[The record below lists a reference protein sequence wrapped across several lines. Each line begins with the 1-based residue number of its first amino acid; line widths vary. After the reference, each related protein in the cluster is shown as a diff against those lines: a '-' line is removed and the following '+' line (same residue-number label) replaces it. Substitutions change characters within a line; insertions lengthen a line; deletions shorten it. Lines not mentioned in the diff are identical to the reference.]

1 MAYTATKA
9 STKQKGHVWF
19 LVFLVILVVASLL
32 INLGPQ
38 YNAFITKPNIPLPK
52 VKELPFRLGLDLSG
66 GTSLTY
72 DLDLSVIEPSDRLNA
87 AEGARDVI
95 ERRVNMFGVS
105 EPNVQV
111 NKTAQGNYQITV
123 ELAGV
128 KDINEAIKQI
138 GETPL
143 LQFKELNEERKELTD
158 EEKAAMDEYNK
169 KAEIKA
175 TEVLGKVLSGGNF
188 AELAKTFS
196 EDEVTKDNGGSLGW
210 LSSKEDPE
218 LIAIAEKLEVG
229 QVNTNLQKTSQGY
242 EIVKVEDK
250 RPQTKDGKPVVEIKA
265 AHLLICYEGAS
276 SCQSG
281 LTKEQALEK
290 INRLKEQATPENF
303 SDLVK
308 QNSTEPGAR
317 DSGGELGWFSNDTM
331 VKEFEAAA
339 MAAKKG
345 EIVGPVETEFGYHLI
360 YKEDERPMMD
370 YKLSHILIKTKS
382 IVDILGNVDEWKTTE
397 LTGKYLKRATVQFN
411 PQDNTPEVALEFD
424 SEGAKLFEDITGRNI
439 NKPVAIF
446 LDGYMI
452 SQPTVNEKI
461 TGGQAV
467 ISGRFSL
474 AEAKTLAQRL
484 NAGALP
490 VPITLVN
497 QQTIGASLGQSSVNK
512 SLTAGI
518 VGLILVAL
526 FMIIVYRLPGLLSVI
541 ALLVYGSL
549 TLSIFKVWPV
559 TLTLS
564 GIAGFILSIGMAV
577 DANVLIFERMKE
589 ELRAGKPLGTA
600 INEGF
605 SRAWPSI
612 RDGNLTTLIICFI
625 LIQFLTGSIKGFAI
639 TLALGVLMSMFSAV
653 VVTRNLLKLVVTPK
667 IASKLWLFG
676 VKPAS
681 DKQA

>member
-32 INLGPQ
+32 INIGPQ
-38 YNAFITKPNIPLPK
+38 YNTFITKHNIPLPK

-158 EEKAAMDEYNK
+158 EEKATMDEYNK
-169 KAEIKA
+169 KAETKA
-175 TEVLGKVLSGGNF
+175 TDVLGKVLSGGNF
-188 AELAKTFS
+188 VELAKTFS
-196 EDEVTKDNGGSLGW
+196 EDEATKDNGGSLGW
-210 LSSKEDPE
+210 LSSKENPE
-218 LIAIAEKLEVG
+218 IIAIAEKLEVG

-250 RPQTKDGKPVVEIKA
+250 RPQTKDGKSVVEIKA

-276 SCQSG
+276 NCQSG

-290 INRLKEQATPENF
+290 INKLKEQVNPENF

-331 VKEFEAAA
+331 VKEFEEAA

-370 YKLSHILIKTKS
+370 YKLSHIFIKTKS
-382 IVDILGNVDEWKTTE
+382 IIDILGNVDEWKTTE

-411 PQDNTPEVALEFD
+411 PQDNSPEVALEFD

-446 LDGYMI
+446 LDGYVI

-474 AEAKTLAQRL
+474 VEAKTLAQRL

-497 QQTIGASLGQSSVNK
+497 QQTIGASLGQSSVDK
-512 SLTAGI
+512 SLTAGFI
-518 VGLILVAL
+518 GLVLVAL

-612 RDGNLTTLIICFI
+612 RDGNLTTLITCFI

-676 VKPAS
+676 VKPEP
-681 DKQA
+681 DKEA

>member
-38 YNAFITKPNIPLPK
+38 YNAFITKHNIPLPK

-276 SCQSG
+276 NCQSG
-281 LTKEQALEK
+281 LSKEQALEK

>member
-32 INLGPQ
+32 INVGPQ
-38 YNAFITKPNIPLPK
+38 YNTFITKHNIPLPK

-158 EEKAAMDEYNK
+158 EEKATMDEYNK
-169 KAEIKA
+169 KAETKA
-175 TEVLGKVLSGGNF
+175 TDVLGKVLSGGNF
-188 AELAKTFS
+188 TELAKTFS
-196 EDEVTKDNGGSLGW
+196 EDEATKDNGGSLGW
-210 LSSKEDPE
+210 LSSKENPE
-218 LIAIAEKLEVG
+218 IIAIAEKLEVG

-250 RPQTKDGKPVVEIKA
+250 RPQTKDGKSVVEIKA

-276 SCQSG
+276 NCQSG

-290 INRLKEQATPENF
+290 INKLKEQVNPENF

-331 VKEFEAAA
+331 VKEFEEAA

-370 YKLSHILIKTKS
+370 YKLSHIFIKTKS
-382 IVDILGNVDEWKTTE
+382 IIDILGNVDEWKTTE

-439 NKPVAIF
+439 SKPVAIF
-446 LDGYMI
+446 LDGYVI

-497 QQTIGASLGQSSVNK
+497 QQTIGASLGQSSVDK
-512 SLTAGI
+512 SLTAGL

-589 ELRAGKPLGTA
+589 ELKAGKPLGTA

-612 RDGNLTTLIICFI
+612 RDGNLTTLITCFI

-676 VKPAS
+676 VKPEP
-681 DKQA
+681 DKEA

>member
-38 YNAFITKPNIPLPK
+38 YNAFITKHNIPLPK

>member
-38 YNAFITKPNIPLPK
+38 YNAFITKHNIPLPK

-242 EIVKVEDK
+242 EIV
-250 RPQTKDGKPVVEIKA
+250 
-265 AHLLICYEGAS
+265 
-276 SCQSG
+276 
-281 LTKEQALEK
+281 
-290 INRLKEQATPENF
+290 
-303 SDLVK
+303 
-308 QNSTEPGAR
+308 
-317 DSGGELGWFSNDTM
+317 
-331 VKEFEAAA
+331 
-339 MAAKKG
+339 
-345 EIVGPVETEFGYHLI
+345 
-360 YKEDERPMMD
+360 
-370 YKLSHILIKTKS
+370 
-382 IVDILGNVDEWKTTE
+382 
-397 LTGKYLKRATVQFN
+397 
-411 PQDNTPEVALEFD
+411 
-424 SEGAKLFEDITGRNI
+424 
-439 NKPVAIF
+439 
-446 LDGYMI
+446 
-452 SQPTVNEKI
+452 
-461 TGGQAV
+461 
-467 ISGRFSL
+467 
-474 AEAKTLAQRL
+474 
-484 NAGALP
+484 
-490 VPITLVN
+490 
-497 QQTIGASLGQSSVNK
+497 
-512 SLTAGI
+512 
-518 VGLILVAL
+518 
-526 FMIIVYRLPGLLSVI
+526 
-541 ALLVYGSL
+541 
-549 TLSIFKVWPV
+549 
-559 TLTLS
+559 
-564 GIAGFILSIGMAV
+564 
-577 DANVLIFERMKE
+577 
-589 ELRAGKPLGTA
+589 
-600 INEGF
+600 
-605 SRAWPSI
+605 
-612 RDGNLTTLIICFI
+612 
-625 LIQFLTGSIKGFAI
+625 
-639 TLALGVLMSMFSAV
+639 
-653 VVTRNLLKLVVTPK
+653 
-667 IASKLWLFG
+667 
-676 VKPAS
+676 
-681 DKQA
+681 

>member
-32 INLGPQ
+32 INVGPQ
-38 YNAFITKPNIPLPK
+38 YNTFITKHNIPLPK

>member
-1 MAYTATKA
+1 MAYTAMKA
-9 STKQKGHVWF
+9 STKQKSHVWF

-38 YNAFITKPNIPLPK
+38 YNAFVTKHNVPLPK
-52 VKELPFRLGLDLSG
+52 VKEFPFRLGLDLSG

-105 EPNVQV
+105 EPNVQI

-169 KAEIKA
+169 KAEAKA
-175 TEVLGKVLSGGNF
+175 ADVLGKVLSGGDF

-196 EDEVTKDNGGSLGW
+196 EDEATKDNGGSLGW
-210 LSSKEDPE
+210 LSSKENPE
-218 LIAIAEKLEVG
+218 IIAIAEKLEIG

-276 SCQSG
+276 NCQSG

-290 INRLKEQATPENF
+290 INKLKEQATPENF

-331 VKEFEAAA
+331 VKEFEEAA

-370 YKLSHILIKTKS
+370 YKLSHIFIKTKS
-382 IVDILGNVDEWKTTE
+382 IIDILGNVDEWKTTE

-411 PQDNTPEVALEFD
+411 PQDNSPEVALEFD

-446 LDGYMI
+446 LDGYVI

-474 AEAKTLAQRL
+474 VEAKTLAQRL

-497 QQTIGASLGQSSVNK
+497 QQTIGASLGQSSVDQ
-512 SLTAGI
+512 SLTAGFI
-518 VGLILVAL
+518 GLVLVAL
-526 FMIIVYRLPGLLSVI
+526 FMIIVYRLPGLLSVV

-589 ELRAGKPLGTA
+589 ELRAGKPLETA

-612 RDGNLTTLIICFI
+612 RDGNLTTLITCFI

-676 VKPAS
+676 VKPEP
-681 DKQA
+681 DKEA

>member
-32 INLGPQ
+32 INVGPQ
-38 YNAFITKPNIPLPK
+38 YNTFITKHNIPLPK

-158 EEKAAMDEYNK
+158 EEKATMDEYNK
-169 KAEIKA
+169 KAETKA
-175 TEVLGKVLSGGNF
+175 TDVLGKVLSGGNF
-188 AELAKTFS
+188 TELAKTFS
-196 EDEVTKDNGGSLGW
+196 EDEATKDNGGSLGW
-210 LSSKEDPE
+210 LSSKENPE
-218 LIAIAEKLEVG
+218 IIAIAEKLEIG

-276 SCQSG
+276 NCQSG

-290 INRLKEQATPENF
+290 INKLKEQATPENF

-331 VKEFEAAA
+331 VKEFEEAA

-370 YKLSHILIKTKS
+370 YKLSHIFIKTKS
-382 IVDILGNVDEWKTTE
+382 IIDILGNVDEWKTTE

-439 NKPVAIF
+439 SKPVAIF
-446 LDGYMI
+446 LDGYVI

-497 QQTIGASLGQSSVNK
+497 QQTIGASLGQSSVDK
-512 SLTAGI
+512 SLTAGL
-518 VGLILVAL
+518 VGLILVVL
-526 FMIIVYRLPGLLSVI
+526 FMIIVYRLPGLLSVV

-589 ELRAGKPLGTA
+589 ELRAGKPLETA

-612 RDGNLTTLIICFI
+612 RDGNLTTLITCFI

-676 VKPAS
+676 VKPEP
-681 DKQA
+681 DKEA

>member
-38 YNAFITKPNIPLPK
+38 YNAFITKHNIPLPK

-111 NKTAQGNYQITV
+111 NKTTQGNYQITV

>member
-1 MAYTATKA
+1 MAHTAMKA
-9 STKQKGHVWF
+9 STKQKSHVWF

-38 YNAFITKPNIPLPK
+38 YNAFVTKHNVPLPK
-52 VKELPFRLGLDLSG
+52 VKEVPFRLGLDLSG

-72 DLDLSVIEPSDRLNA
+72 DLDLSVIDPSDRADA

-123 ELAGV
+123 ELAGI
-128 KDINEAIKQI
+128 KDINEAIKEI

-169 KAEIKA
+169 KAETKA
-175 TEVLGKVLSGGNF
+175 TEVLGKVLSGGDF

-196 EDEVTKDNGGSLGW
+196 EDEATKDQGGALGW

-218 LIAIAEKLEVG
+218 IIAIAEKLDIG
-229 QVNTNLQKTSQGY
+229 QVNTNLQKTSRGY

-250 RPQTKDGKPVVEIKA
+250 RPQTKDGKPVVEVKA
-265 AHLLICYEGAS
+265 AHLLICYEGS
-276 SCQSG
+276 SNCQSG

-290 INRLKEQATPENF
+290 INKLKEQATPENF

-331 VKEFEAAA
+331 VKEFEEAV

-345 EIVGPVETEFGYHLI
+345 EIVGPVETKFGYHLI

>member
-38 YNAFITKPNIPLPK
+38 YNAFITKHNIPLPK

-169 KAEIKA
+169 KAEAKA
-175 TEVLGKVLSGGNF
+175 ADVLGKVLSGGDF

-196 EDEVTKDNGGSLGW
+196 EDEATKDNGGSLGW
-210 LSSKEDPE
+210 LSSKENPE
-218 LIAIAEKLEVG
+218 IIAIAEKLEIG

-276 SCQSG
+276 NCQSG

-290 INRLKEQATPENF
+290 INKLKEQATPENF

-331 VKEFEAAA
+331 VKEFEEAA

-370 YKLSHILIKTKS
+370 YKLSHIFIKTKS
-382 IVDILGNVDEWKTTE
+382 IIDILGNVDEWKTTE

-411 PQDNTPEVALEFD
+411 PQDNSPEVALEFD

-446 LDGYMI
+446 LDGYVI

-474 AEAKTLAQRL
+474 VEAKTLAQRL

-497 QQTIGASLGQSSVNK
+497 QQTIGASLGQSSVDQ
-512 SLTAGI
+512 SLTAGFI
-518 VGLILVAL
+518 GLVLVAL

-589 ELRAGKPLGTA
+589 ELKAGKPLGTA

-612 RDGNLTTLIICFI
+612 RDSNLTTLIICFI

-667 IASKLWLFG
+667 IASKPWLFG

>member
-38 YNAFITKPNIPLPK
+38 YNAFITKHNIPLPK

-276 SCQSG
+276 NCQSG
-281 LTKEQALEK
+281 LSKEQALEK

-303 SDLVK
+303 SD
-308 QNSTEPGAR
+308 
-317 DSGGELGWFSNDTM
+317 
-331 VKEFEAAA
+331 
-339 MAAKKG
+339 
-345 EIVGPVETEFGYHLI
+345 
-360 YKEDERPMMD
+360 
-370 YKLSHILIKTKS
+370 
-382 IVDILGNVDEWKTTE
+382 
-397 LTGKYLKRATVQFN
+397 
-411 PQDNTPEVALEFD
+411 
-424 SEGAKLFEDITGRNI
+424 
-439 NKPVAIF
+439 
-446 LDGYMI
+446 
-452 SQPTVNEKI
+452 
-461 TGGQAV
+461 
-467 ISGRFSL
+467 
-474 AEAKTLAQRL
+474 
-484 NAGALP
+484 
-490 VPITLVN
+490 
-497 QQTIGASLGQSSVNK
+497 
-512 SLTAGI
+512 
-518 VGLILVAL
+518 
-526 FMIIVYRLPGLLSVI
+526 
-541 ALLVYGSL
+541 
-549 TLSIFKVWPV
+549 
-559 TLTLS
+559 
-564 GIAGFILSIGMAV
+564 
-577 DANVLIFERMKE
+577 
-589 ELRAGKPLGTA
+589 
-600 INEGF
+600 
-605 SRAWPSI
+605 
-612 RDGNLTTLIICFI
+612 
-625 LIQFLTGSIKGFAI
+625 
-639 TLALGVLMSMFSAV
+639 
-653 VVTRNLLKLVVTPK
+653 
-667 IASKLWLFG
+667 
-676 VKPAS
+676 
-681 DKQA
+681 

>member
-38 YNAFITKPNIPLPK
+38 YNAFITKHNIPLPK

-169 KAEIKA
+169 KAEAKA
-175 TEVLGKVLSGGNF
+175 ADVLGKVLSGGDF

-196 EDEVTKDNGGSLGW
+196 EDEATKDNGGSLGW
-210 LSSKEDPE
+210 LSSKENPE
-218 LIAIAEKLEVG
+218 IIAIAEKLEIG

-276 SCQSG
+276 NCQSG

-290 INRLKEQATPENF
+290 INKLKEQATPENF

-331 VKEFEAAA
+331 VKEFEEAA

-370 YKLSHILIKTKS
+370 YKLSHIFIKTKS
-382 IVDILGNVDEWKTTE
+382 IIDILGNVDEWKTTE

-411 PQDNTPEVALEFD
+411 PQDNSPEVALEFD

-446 LDGYMI
+446 LDGYVI

-474 AEAKTLAQRL
+474 VEAKTLAQRL

-497 QQTIGASLGQSSVNK
+497 QQTIGASLGQSSVDQ
-512 SLTAGI
+512 SLTAGFI
-518 VGLILVAL
+518 GLVLVAL

-589 ELRAGKPLGTA
+589 ELRAGKPLETA

-612 RDGNLTTLIICFI
+612 RDSNLTTLIICFI

-667 IASKLWLFG
+667 IASKPWLFG